1 MSKAL
6 GIDFGTVRIGLAIT
20 DSARIIASPLETI
33 PNSGSLEYLKKL
45 IEKEKIVD
53 VVVGEAKYLNGDS
66 SEITLLQQEF
76 VNKVTSQITQ
86 IRIHRVNEMFTS
98 KLASQALLAS
108 GLKQSARREK
118 GNLDKISAAILLQ
131 SWLDYYRVSSSTITN
146 VLWGG

>member
-6 GIDFGTVRIGLAIT
+6 GIDFGTVRVGFAIT

-33 PNSGSLEYLKKL
+33 PNSGSLQYLKKL

-76 VNKVTSQITQ
+76 VNKLTSQITQ

-98 KLASQALLAS
+98 KLASQALLSS

-131 SWLDYYRVSSSTITN
+131 SWLDYYRV
-146 VLWGG
+146 